1 MFSKTAVGC
10 KFDPKIG
17 VTIGDLDFVCVNE
30 KVVFLDSRFST
41 LLLEDNFY
49 ILCIKVHQPV
59 VTQLGK
65 SCQCVL

>member
-41 LLLEDNFY
+41 FLLEDIYNNFY
-49 ILCIKVHQPV
+49 FLCINVHQPV

-65 SCQCVL
+65 SC